1 MDESTGPSWEAAP
14 QRHGWFV
21 PRGRH
26 IELPGR
32 GRTFVREL
40 DGPPGAPTVVLL
52 HGLGA
57 TGGLNWFASFRPLSE
72 RYRVIALDHR
82 GHGRGVRTARFRLAD
97 CADDVAALAD
107 ALDIDRFTAVGYSMG
122 GPIAQLLWW
131 RHRDRVDG
139 LVLCATS
146 RNFRGGVG
154 DRVRFAGLGLLGLG
168 LAVPGAVAASGR
180 GWAAVTTLLARRM
193 PASLRGWALQELAG
207 HDPRSILQ
215 AAEAIGR
222 FSSHQWI
229 ETIDVPVAV
238 VATAHDELVPLRRQ
252 LKLARSIPTAVLHP
266 VDGDHMV
273 VARSPGSF
281 VPALVE
287 ACELVQRRVTEWS
300 GRTDDV
306 DDESEAEAV

>member
-1 MDESTGPSWEAAP
+1 VDNRKGPTWEWEPAP
-14 QRHGWFV
+14 ARHGWFV
-21 PRGRH
+21 PNGRH
-26 IELPGR
+26 VDLPGR
-32 GRTFVREL
+32 GRTFVREIE
-40 DGPPGAPTVVLL
+40 GPPGAPTIVLL

-57 TGGLNWFASFRPLSE
+57 TAALNWFASFQPLSA
-72 RYRVIALDHR
+72 RYRVIAVDHR
-82 GHGRGVRTARFRLAD
+82 GHGRGIRAPRFRLSD
-97 CADDVAALAD
+97 CADDVVALAD
-107 ALDIDRFTAVGYSMG
+107 ALGVDRFIAAGYSMG

-168 LAVPGAVAASGR
+168 LAVPGVVSTSGR
-180 GWAAVTTLLARRM
+180 GWAAVTTLLARSM
-193 PASLRGWALQELAG
+193 PASLRAWALHELAG

-222 FSSHQWI
+222 FSSHEWI
-229 ETIDVPVAV
+229 ESIDVPVAV
-238 VATAHDELVPLRRQ
+238 VATARDELVPLRRQ
-252 LKLARSIPTAVLHP
+252 LKLAESIPTAVLYP

-287 ACELVQRRVTEWS
+287 ACDVVARRVEEWS
-300 GRTDDV
+300 GRTDD
-306 DDESEAEAV
+306 EEEAEAV